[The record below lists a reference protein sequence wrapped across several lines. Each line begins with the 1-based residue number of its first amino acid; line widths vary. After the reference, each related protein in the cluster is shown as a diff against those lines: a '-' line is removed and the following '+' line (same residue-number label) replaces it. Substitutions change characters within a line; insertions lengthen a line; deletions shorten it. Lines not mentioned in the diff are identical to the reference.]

1 MVGEVFFGADQDF
14 QEVSSPADSAEC
26 QGQALNGTVGTES
39 ILRLHSRNDPTQLW
53 CHPMILAFQNFVDV
67 LDEFRE

>member
-26 QGQALNGTVGTES
+26 QGQALNGTVGTEP
-39 ILRLHSRNDPTQLW
+39 ILRLHSRNDPTQFW